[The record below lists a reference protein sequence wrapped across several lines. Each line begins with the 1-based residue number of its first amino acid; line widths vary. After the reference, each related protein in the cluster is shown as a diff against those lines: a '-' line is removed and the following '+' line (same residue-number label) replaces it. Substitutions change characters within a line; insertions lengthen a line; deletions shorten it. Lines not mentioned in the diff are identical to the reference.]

1 MGVGDAVE
9 AVQLAWTAYGDHRS
23 IERITETSSTVS
35 TNRVFRIVL
44 HDQTSV
50 VAKISSYG
58 SYFLFA
64 EDHDRLYRCCQMLT
78 DTRFSGLLAQV
89 LGRDGRA
96 FTWYDGR
103 RWAVFYEEVERGQS
117 LPRIL
122 TSAQID
128 RFATEIAEFH
138 LACAAIAPQ
147 LPPLS
152 YSMKSNAIELL
163 DLLSSPFAPRNF
175 DLAPEHIGMLWRHT
189 HELLLHL
196 EQVHYDEWPKLPVLV
211 DWNLGNF
218 SVEFLD
224 DHPSSDFRLFT
235 RWDYDWFRIE
245 SRLLDFYFLSRV
257 SSRTGDRTLFTYQP
271 HTLTEPRFVQFLQAY
286 HRVYPLTVEEVH
298 FLPEAYRFF
307 LLNYVVRVGSKF
319 FRPELC
325 ERFRLD
331 TARWY
336 LPQLER
342 LDVAPLLDALELT

>member
-9 AVQLAWTAYGDHRS
+9 AVTLAWNDYADPRS
-23 IERITETSSTVS
+23 IVGITETSSTVS
-35 TNRVFRIVL
+35 TNRVFRVGLDDASNVI
-44 HDQTSV
+44 
-50 VAKISSYG
+50 AKITSYG

-64 EDHDRLYRCCQMLT
+64 EDHDRLYRCCRLLGG
-78 DTRFSGLLAQV
+78 TRFSGLLAQV
-89 LGRDGRA
+89 LGRNDRA
-96 FTWYDGR
+96 YTWYDGR
-103 RWAVFYEEVERGQS
+103 RWAAFYEEVPRGS
-117 LPRIL
+117 PLPRIL
-122 TSAQID
+122 TPAQID
-128 RFATEIAEFH
+128 RFATEMAEFH
-138 LACAAIAPQ
+138 LACAQVSPQ

-175 DLAPEHIGMLWRHT
+175 DLAPEHIGVLWRHT

-196 EQVHYDEWPKLPVLV
+196 EQVHYDEWPKMPVLV

-218 SVEFLD
+218 SVAFEPGA
-224 DHPSSDFRLFT
+224 HEADFRLYT

-257 SSRTGDRTLFTYQP
+257 SSRTGDRTHFTYQP
-271 HTLTEPRFVQFLQAY
+271 HTLTESRFTRFLSAY
-286 HRVYPLTVEEVH
+286 HEVYPLTADEVR

-307 LLNYVVRVGSKF
+307 LLNYVVRAGSRF

-325 ERFRLD
+325 ERFRVD

-342 LDVAPLLDALELT
+342 LDVGPLLETLRLS